1 MVGFA
6 NHLGSLMLLLQESIV
21 GADEIDTLGHM
32 NVRFY
37 LMRMEQ
43 ANQTLLSQ
51 LGIRSNGSKHFPRRV
66 DTYTRFRREQF
77 EGAKLQTYGGVLGLG
92 EGGMRSYVEIRSAAD
107 NDVAASFIVTTALFQ
122 RASRQPVALPKHL
135 AIEHA
140 ELALELPRYAKPR
153 SLSLD
158 TVNTSV
164 THEQLLGCIP
174 EVEGNGMMSGKRHTE
189 IEPDDVDSSG
199 WLREDVELM
208 FLPFSKMA
216 RQNEGQHGPPVYL
229 TDSGQRVGWAV
240 MESRTLNLHL
250 PRLGDVLDYFSADL
264 SVDDKSRLSRRWAFD
279 RATGRLLGISDNV
292 GVCIDLDARR
302 AVSWPAELRANIER
316 HQQPQLA

>member
-1 MVGFA
+1 
-6 NHLGSLMLLLQESIV
+6 MLLLHESTV

-37 LMRMEQ
+37 MARMEL
-43 ANQTLLSQ
+43 ANQALLRR
-51 LGIRSNGSKHFPRRV
+51 LGFDIGADKHFPRRV

-77 EGAKLQTYGGVLGLG
+77 EGATLHAHGGVLGVS
-92 EGGMRSYVEIRSAAD
+92 EGGMRSYVEIRNAAD
-107 NDVAASFIVTTALFQ
+107 NDVAASFIVTTALIERNTREALAMPQ
-122 RASRQPVALPKHL
+122 ALASENL
-135 AIEHA
+135 
-140 ELALELPRYAKPR
+140 ELQLELPRYAKPR

-158 TVNTSV
+158 AVNTSV
-164 THEQLLGCIP
+164 THQELLDCIP
-174 EVEGNGMMSGKRHTE
+174 EVEGNGMMSGKRDTE
-189 IEPDDVDSSG
+189 IEADDVDESG
-199 WLREDVELM
+199 WLREDIELM

-216 RQNEGQHGPPVYL
+216 RQNDGQHGPPVYV

-240 MESRTLNLHL
+240 MESRTLTFRQ

-302 AVSWPAELRANIER
+302 AVNWPPELRNSIEQ